1 MNILVL
7 PGTPTKKMEL
17 NSSKLSNA
25 VLPCLSPTDGRNTST
40 CYNTWNGAVL
50 KTDIKMLILSWCI
63 KISNEKLAI
72 TKKKYRLKPLLKQ
85 SCYMH
90 FSSLIIRLCIKTPQR
105 QEYFSFIR
113 YVTSHSYE
121 LLRWNMPCCCLLHQI
136 LIFSIYVK
144 PLT

>member
-7 PGTPTKKMEL
+7 PGTPTKKVEL
-17 NSSKLSNA
+17 NSSKWANA
-25 VLPCLSPTDGRNTST
+25 VLPCLSPTDGRNTSI

-50 KTDIKMLILSWCI
+50 KTGITMLNLSWCI

-90 FSSLIIRLCIKTPQR
+90 FSSLIIRLCKTPQR

-113 YVTSHSYE
+113 YLSHPIVTSRSGETCHAAVS
-121 LLRWNMPCCCLLHQI
+121 
-136 LIFSIYVK
+136 SIKY
-144 PLT
+144 